1 MELQLSA
8 IREQKKQSWNKF
20 SPDWNKWDDLF
31 TDFLKPMDDEIIRM
45 LNLKPTDIV
54 LDVASEQGEPGLTIA
69 TKLKYG
75 SVIITDL
82 DEDALETVRENAMRR
97 GINNIDTHV
106 SDVIDLPF
114 PDNTFDA
121 VSCRLGF
128 MYFPYILSAAKEMVR
143 VLKPGGKMVT
153 SVWDTPEKNFWATVI
168 MGAINENMDLPTS
181 PFGAP
186 GMFRCAKDG
195 YMSSLFHHMGLKN
208 ISVREVEGNL
218 HCETSEV
225 YPTLMQQMGGQMIAA
240 VNQAGGAM
248 KEKIKRESIQA
259 FNKKYGDGNMV
270 IDSSSLVIY
279 GEK

>member
-8 IREQKKQSWNKF
+8 IREQKKHSWNKF
-20 SPDWNKWDDLF
+20 SPDRNKWDDLF
-31 TDFLKPMDDEIIRM
+31 TDFLKPMDDEIIRT
-45 LNLKPTDIV
+45 LNLKPSDIV
-54 LDVASEQGEPGLTIA
+54 LDVASGKGEPGLTIA
-69 TKLKYG
+69 TRLKYG
-75 SVIITDL
+75 NVIITDL
-82 DEDALETVRENAMRR
+82 EEEALEAVRENAMRR
-97 GINNIDTHV
+97 EIHNIDTHAA
-106 SDVIDLPF
+106 DVIDLPF
-114 PDNTFDA
+114 ADNTFDA

-153 SVWDTPEKNFWATVI
+153 SVWNTPERNFWATVI
-168 MGAINENMDLPTS
+168 MGVINENMNLPA
-181 PFGAP
+181 PPLGAP

-218 HCETSEV
+218 YCETSDV
-225 YPTLMQQMGGQMIAA
+225 YPTLMQQMGGAMIAT

-259 FNKKYGDGNMV
+259 LNKKYGDGNMV
-270 IDSSSLVIY
+270 IDSSSLVIC